1 MNFQDIFCSS
11 PWIHMRI
18 TNQGNLVFCRAAG
31 STTQTEYNISNT
43 DIVEYFQNHMSE
55 FRQQLLLGQSLK
67 QCHRCY
73 QMDKHRKVSLRK
85 KQLAKVGVVSQ
96 HFEKTLASSTFADE
110 FEYSLHN
117 KGHTTLLP
125 VDWQIDLGNYCNS
138 ACIFCTPYDS
148 SRLAKELYNL
158 GFITE
163 QPAKS
168 WTSDPE
174 LVDKFIQV
182 LESTPS
188 LEYLHFIGGEP
199 TINPAFKRILDR
211 LHAIGKTEP
220 IVGFT
225 TNLTVYD
232 DALISKLAKFKNVH
246 VGISIETL
254 HRVND
259 YLRYPVDTKQA
270 ICQLDRWI
278 QTASQHNWSLQIR
291 TTPTLFSINYLDELY
306 EYAYQNNVTIEAC
319 NFIEDPAFMRPSVL
333 PKSYRLEAAQ
343 KLQNWINMYNDGIKD
358 DVLNV
363 RDPNQVKSYLLQDA
377 QSYVH
382 YLQNETDETHRLPD
396 LINYI
401 KQLESVRNNCI
412 LDYLP
417 EYENFLRSAGY

>member
-1 MNFQDIFCSS
+1 
-11 PWIHMRI
+11 
-18 TNQGNLVFCRAAG
+18 
-31 STTQTEYNISNT
+31 
-43 DIVEYFQNHMSE
+43 
-55 FRQQLLLGQSLK
+55 
-67 QCHRCY
+67 
-73 QMDKHRKVSLRK
+73 MDKHGKVSLRK
-85 KQLAKVGVVSQ
+85 KQLTKVGIIPQ
-96 HFEKTLASSTFADE
+96 YFDKTLLGSTFVNE
-110 FEYSLHN
+110 FEYSLQN
-117 KGHTTLLP
+117 NGHTTLLP

-138 ACIFCTPYDS
+138 ACIFCTAYDS
-148 SRLAKELYNL
+148 SKLAKELYDL
-158 GFITE
+158 GFIKET
-163 QPAKS
+163 PVKS
-168 WTSDPE
+168 WTSDPI

-182 LESTPS
+182 LESTPA

-199 TINPAFKRILDR
+199 LINPAFKRILDR
-211 LHAIGKTEP
+211 LHKIGKTEP

-254 HRVND
+254 HSVND

-270 ICQLDRWI
+270 ICQLDQWI
-278 QTASQHNWSLQIR
+278 QTAYEYNWSLQIR

-343 KLQNWINMYNDGIKD
+343 KLQKWINKHNDNAKD

-363 RDPNQVKSYLLQDA
+363 RDPNQVRSYLLQDA

-382 YLQNETDETHRLPD
+382 YLKNETDETHRLPD

-401 KQLESVRNNCI
+401 KGLESVRNNCI